1 MKSRQTCDIQ
11 QNRTVMFNYGH
22 LCNKWC
28 SKDGKMR
35 YIDNCQTK
43 SFKASFFSKQVL
55 VTVTEEVV
63 QTDCTKNTENT
74 S

>member
-1 MKSRQTCDIQ
+1 
-11 QNRTVMFNYGH
+11 MFNYGH

-35 YIDNCQTK
+35 YIDNCQAE
-43 SFKASFFSKQVL
+43 SFFFSKQVL

>member
-1 MKSRQTCDIQ
+1 MESRQTCDIQ

-35 YIDNCQTK
+35 YIDNCQAK
-43 SFKASFFSKQVL
+43 SFFFSKQVL

>member
-1 MKSRQTCDIQ
+1 
-11 QNRTVMFNYGH
+11 MFNYVH

-43 SFKASFFSKQVL
+43 ASFFSKQVL
-55 VTVTEEVV
+55 VTVTEETV

>member
-11 QNRTVMFNYGH
+11 QNRTVMFNYVH

-43 SFKASFFSKQVL
+43 ASFFSKQVL
-55 VTVTEEVV
+55 VTVTEETV

>member
-1 MKSRQTCDIQ
+1 
-11 QNRTVMFNYGH
+11 MFNYGH

-28 SKDGKMR
+28 SKDGEMR
-35 YIDNCQTK
+35 YIDNCQT
-43 SFKASFFSKQVL
+43 KASFFSKQVL
-55 VTVTEEVV
+55 VTVTEETV

>member
-1 MKSRQTCDIQ
+1 
-11 QNRTVMFNYGH
+11 MFNYVH

-43 SFKASFFSKQVL
+43 SFFFFEASVSDSNRRNRADGLHK
-55 VTVTEEVV
+55 
-63 QTDCTKNTENT
+63 KYG
-74 S
+74 